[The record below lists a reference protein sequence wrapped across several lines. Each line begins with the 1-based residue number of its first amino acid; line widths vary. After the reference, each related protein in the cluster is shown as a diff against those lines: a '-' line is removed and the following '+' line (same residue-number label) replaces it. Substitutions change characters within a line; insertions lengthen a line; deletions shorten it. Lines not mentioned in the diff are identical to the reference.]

1 MYFKIFKEMDYLK
14 DQYSK
19 DLSES
24 CFKLDTNIEKQTNL
38 EIDLLKLKSKL
49 EEAYTEITDLKQ
61 TNLSQKNLN
70 DLLKQNYN
78 DKENQYNDLQESNYK
93 LSNEN
98 KHLVNLNNNDK
109 YKLQLKYSDLHS
121 KVIYIY
127 IFTFSYL
134 IIEFHFDYK
143 SWKTR

>member
-1 MYFKIFKEMDYLK
+1 MDYVK

-24 CFKLDTNIEKQTNL
+24 CFKLYSNIEKQTNL

-49 EEAYTEITDLKQ
+49 EEAHSEINELKE

-78 DKENQYNDLQESNYK
+78 DKENQFNDL
-93 LSNEN
+93 
-98 KHLVNLNNNDK
+98 
-109 YKLQLKYSDLHS
+109 
-121 KVIYIY
+121 
-127 IFTFSYL
+127 
-134 IIEFHFDYK
+134 
-143 SWKTR
+143 